1 MGLSIFPIY
10 QDGGWEESYF
20 NEGNGLRDGSL
31 AHNAAFKLGFPYG
44 ATIYFAVDVDILDGN
59 IPGTVLPYI
68 KKVKE
73 SLDANGM
80 YKTEFMVHETS
91 VNKQLMLDLLN
102 IVLYL
107 ICLQDLVEI

>member
-68 KKVKE
+68 KKVKRIFRCKWYVQNWNLWYTKRL
-73 SLDANGM
+73 S
-80 YKTEFMVHETS
+80 TS
-91 VNKQLMLDLLN
+91 N
-102 IVLYL
+102 
-107 ICLQDLVEI
+107 